1 MIMTIQSIPKLLKP
15 QTLAKD
21 QQVLSSTIPLSVF
34 PRLADHTATTEGN
47 IEVSLQF
54 SALDK
59 RQVLVDMKLKGDI
72 PLICQRCL
80 ESYEQPIESEVKLC
94 PVHEEDEGEHL
105 PAGLE
110 PVLLEQGNLNVYSMI
125 EDEILLSLPTIPC
138 HPLSECP
145 ARDKVITDE
154 QGTKNISNTTG
165 QFAIL
170 ANLKKNPS

>member
-1 MIMTIQSIPKLLKP
+1 MNMSIQSIPKLLKP
-15 QTLAKD
+15 QTLARD
-21 QQVLSSTIPLSVF
+21 NQALVGTLPLSVF
-34 PRLADHTATTEGN
+34 PRLAEHLASPEGD
-47 IEVSLQF
+47 IH
-54 SALDK
+54 
-59 RQVLVDMKLKGDI
+59 VDMKFSSHTKNQVSVDLRVNGDI

-80 ESYEQPIESEVKLC
+80 EPYLQPIAGEARLS
-94 PVHEEDEGEHL
+94 PIHEEDEGENI
-105 PAGLE
+105 PEGTD

-154 QGTKNISNTTG
+154 QEIKNRSITTG

-170 ANLKKNPS
+170 SNLKKNPS